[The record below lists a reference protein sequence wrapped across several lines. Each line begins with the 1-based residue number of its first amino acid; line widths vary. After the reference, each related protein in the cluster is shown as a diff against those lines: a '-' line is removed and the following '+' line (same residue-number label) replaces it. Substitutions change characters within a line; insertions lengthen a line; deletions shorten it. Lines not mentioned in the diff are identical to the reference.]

1 MAGNGPN
8 ALRQGLHLLGQGFK
22 GLTVSPGQ
30 TVACVLSLA
39 VAGCL
44 VVLSASFG
52 SLTVD
57 VLDRAGRSAKVLVY
71 LKDEVPAERV
81 QDLMTR
87 VGARSDVEAVEYLT
101 REQDRAHNA
110 DLLPRDVMATL
121 PAEAVPG
128 QHGLEVTFRAG
139 AGGTA
144 GIGAL
149 ASFLKALEG
158 VDVVAEPP
166 VGSGRLR
173 ALAAAVGFLRTVLMM
188 LAALLLVGTLFFV
201 VGTLTRTMERR
212 KDEMNI
218 LRLLGATD
226 AFVRAP
232 IVIQGVLQ
240 GVAGLALGSIA
251 AILVSGAVNA
261 WLSVEFDVAVR
272 LPAWPGRVLPLA
284 VAGGLLLGVAGA
296 FIATARREA

>member
-1 MAGNGPN
+1 MAD
-8 ALRQGLHLLGQGFK
+8 ARTIIRQGAHLLGQGLK
-22 GLTVSPGQ
+22 GLAVSPGQ
-30 TVACVLSLA
+30 TTACILSLA

-44 VVLSASFG
+44 VVLAASFG
-52 SLTVD
+52 SLALD

-71 LKDEVPAERV
+71 LEDEVPADRV
-81 QDLMTR
+81 RDLMAR
-87 VGARSDVEAVEYLT
+87 VGARADVEGVQYLT
-101 REQDRAHNA
+101 REQDRARNS
-110 DLLPRDVMATL
+110 DLLPKDVTAAI
-121 PAEAVPG
+121 PPEAVPG

-173 ALAAAVGFLRTVLMM
+173 ALAAAVGFLRTVVTI
-188 LAALLLVGTLFFV
+188 LAVLLLVGTLFFV

-212 KDEMNI
+212 KDEMSI

-226 AFVRAP
+226 SFVRAP

-240 GVAGLALGSIA
+240 GVAGLVLGALA
-251 AILVSGAVNA
+251 AVLVSGAVNA
-261 WLSVEFDVAVR
+261 WLSAEFDVAVR
-272 LPAWPGRVLPLA
+272 LPAWPGRALPLA
-284 VAGGLLLGVAGA
+284 AMGGVLLGAAGA